1 MLWRGRQH
9 RDGNINQRA
18 LISPFFIVYMLS
30 SISCKR
36 IIFLSITTQKTFIM
50 NTGSTEQV
58 YPHYELIL
66 TRDEV
71 KARIERARIED
82 AKIRPLM
89 DKVKKL
95 LLKLN

>member
-1 MLWRGRQH
+1 
-9 RDGNINQRA
+9 
-18 LISPFFIVYMLS
+18 
-30 SISCKR
+30 
-36 IIFLSITTQKTFIM
+36 M

-71 KARIERARIED
+71 KARIERAKVED
-82 AKIRPLM
+82 SKIRPLM